1 MKGDEIMRNN
11 HSEAVAVRMDYR
23 HDRQAVRAAMS
34 YQKRNPLPKERVRPT
49 YITAGYRY
57 RKPAVTNDR
66 SALYGWGFAL
76 LGIAFLMYLSH
87 TPSGNALAVRIGETV
102 HDFITW
108 R

>member
-1 MKGDEIMRNN
+1 MRNN
-11 HSEAVAVRMDYR
+11 HAEALAVRMDYR

-34 YQKRNPLPKERVRPT
+34 YQKRNPLPKERIRPT

-76 LGIAFLMYLSH
+76 LGIAILLFLAK
-87 TPSGNALAVRIGETV
+87 TQTGNDLAVRIGREVNTL
-102 HDFITW
+102 W
-108 R
+108 NMR

>member
-1 MKGDEIMRNN
+1 MRNN
-11 HSEAVAVRMDYR
+11 RAEALAVRMDYR

-34 YQKRNPLPKERVRPT
+34 YQKRNPLPKERIRPT

-76 LGIAFLMYLSH
+76 LGIAFLMYLHH
-87 TPSGNALAVRIGETV
+87 TSSGNALAVRIGETV